1 MIQAIVFDLGG
12 VLFSEG
18 KSVAVERLAREQ
30 GYRKE
35 IVLRVLTCPK
45 SVDLR
50 KGLISDEAFWSWVQE
65 QLPEGYDA
73 SVIRRAWYDGYVLD
87 EEILDLLK
95 RLKGN
100 YQIIAFSG
108 NVKSRVDFLEE
119 KYRFRSLLDKEIYS
133 FDHHLTKPDKR
144 FVEIMIE
151 QSGCRPQE
159 IVYIEDNNH
168 YAQPARELGVRVL
181 LYSKGEIRKLEAELH
196 ALGVRV

>member
-1 MIQAIVFDLGG
+1 M
-12 VLFSEG
+12 
-18 KSVAVERLAREQ
+18 
-30 GYRKE
+30 
-35 IVLRVLTCPK
+35 LTCPK

>member
-1 MIQAIVFDLGG
+1 MIRAIVFDLGG

-18 KSVAVERLAREQ
+18 KSVAVERLARER

-35 IVLRVLTCPK
+35 IVLRMLTCPK
-45 SVDLR
+45 SVELR
-50 KGLISDEAFWSWVQE
+50 KGLVTDEMFWSWVQE

-73 SVIRRAWYDGYVLD
+73 SVIRWEWYDGYVPD
-87 EEILDLLK
+87 EEILGLLK
-95 RLKGN
+95 RLKAN

-108 NVKSRVDFLEE
+108 NVKSRVDFLEQ

-144 FVEIMIE
+144 FVEIMID

-159 IVYIEDNNH
+159 IVYIEDNDC
-168 YAQPARELGVRVL
+168 YAEPARELGVRVL
-181 LYSKGEIRKLEAELH
+181 LYSKGGLRKLEAELH